1 MRSVLNAVCS
11 LGVANVHLTN
21 VHFTELMR
29 RSEMTKK
36 WKKFSMNVTK
46 RNISFQPL
54 QRMKSGF
61 HYVPYVSLSELSPI
75 LWLSPYGLE
84 KKNDLVSRVSRK
96 DLS

>member
-1 MRSVLNAVCS
+1 MRSVLDVVCS

-21 VHFTELMR
+21 VPSTELLR

-36 WKKFSMNVTK
+36 WKKFSINVTK

-54 QRMKSGF
+54 KRMKSGF
-61 HYVPYVSLSELSPI
+61 HYVPYVSLSELYPI

-84 KKNDLVSRVSRK
+84 KNDLVSRVSRK